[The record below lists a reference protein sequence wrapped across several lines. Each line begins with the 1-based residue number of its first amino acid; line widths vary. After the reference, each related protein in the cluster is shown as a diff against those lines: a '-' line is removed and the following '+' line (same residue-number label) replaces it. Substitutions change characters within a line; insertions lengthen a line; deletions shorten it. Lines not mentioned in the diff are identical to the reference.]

1 MKDTINADELR
12 KEKDKLEGDR
22 TALNERL
29 QAINAE
35 RERIIQQ
42 MTMIAGALQTLNHF
56 IDKIDPEVDLEDD
69 RYKRTIKHLAK
80 LNVDEVL
87 IKSLQKDMKDLEKSR
102 SVRNIRDYD
111 SLVATK

>member
-1 MKDTINADELR
+1 MENTINADELR
-12 KEKDKLEGDR
+12 KEKEKLEGDR

-56 IDKIDPEVDLEDD
+56 IDKIDPEVDLEDEID
-69 RYKRTIKHLAK
+69 LSP
-80 LNVDEVL
+80 DE
-87 IKSLQKDMKDLEKSR
+87 SHGPGPDEEK
-102 SVRNIRDYD
+102 
-111 SLVATK
+111 

>member
-1 MKDTINADELR
+1 MKNSIKVDELR

-22 TALNERL
+22 TTLNERL

-56 IDKIDPEVDLEDD
+56 INKIDPEVDLEDEID
-69 RYKRTIKHLAK
+69 LSP
-80 LNVDEVL
+80 DE
-87 IKSLQKDMKDLEKSR
+87 SHGPGPDEEK
-102 SVRNIRDYD
+102 
-111 SLVATK
+111 